1 MVRILTF
8 RNLSGSNTFAQI
20 LTGVGDVVDLLTPD
34 TFSTAADDVTAERSH
49 RQQQHEECT
58 EAVDSEQTGGVSNMS
73 WSTLSNNDDNDVTAT
88 AAVAAVSKSQDTV
101 IKNTGES
108 PYTIHEVSARVDFE
122 LG

>member
-1 MVRILTF
+1 M
-8 RNLSGSNTFAQI
+8 
-20 LTGVGDVVDLLTPD
+20 TGVGDVVDLLTPD

-88 AAVAAVSKSQDTV
+88 AAAVSKTQDTV
-101 IKNTGES
+101 IKNIGEA
-108 PYTIHEVSARVDFE
+108 PDTIHEV
-122 LG
+122 